1 MSLPVD
7 VGVLIPAAGRG
18 VRAGGTEPKQF
29 RSIAGIP
36 MLQRAIRPFRS
47 HPRVRQIVVAL
58 PKERCKEPPQWL
70 QSETAGLLR
79 IVPGGATRADS
90 VKSALDALDPRCRIV
105 LVHDAA
111 RPFVSLAT
119 IDAVIAVAAGRGALA
134 AVPVS
139 DTVKRVDETTR
150 LVTETVDRRGLWRAQ
165 TPQGCPREM
174 LHNAFDSAGPTGAA
188 QYTDESALLE
198 AAGYEVELVPDSQ
211 ENIKVTTE
219 ADFSMAEAL
228 VNL

>member
-1 MSLPVD
+1 MKLPVD

-18 VRAGGTEPKQF
+18 VRAGGSEPKQF
-29 RSIAGIP
+29 RSIAGVP
-36 MLQRAIRPFRS
+36 MLLRAIRPFRS
-47 HPRVRQIVVAL
+47 HPRVCQIVVAL
-58 PKERCKEPPQWL
+58 PQESCKEPPQWL
-70 QSETAGLLR
+70 EAENAELLR
-79 IVPGGATRADS
+79 IVSGGATRADS
-90 VKSALDALDPRCRIV
+90 VEAALDALDPRCRIV

-111 RPFVSLAT
+111 RPFVSLTT
-119 IDAVIAVAAGRGALA
+119 IDAVIAVAAEHGALA

-150 LVTETVDRRGLWRAQ
+150 LVTETLDRRGLWRAQ

-174 LHNAFDSAGPTGAA
+174 LQNAYSIAGPTGVA

-198 AAGYEVELVPDSQ
+198 AAGYQVELVPDSP

-219 ADFSMAEAL
+219 SDFSTAEVL
-228 VNL
+228 VSL